1 MRAFSRPSH
10 GLLTRT
16 FLARNMTKTPL
27 LALATAAA
35 ALTLAACGENDDSAN
50 GPGGIQVTD
59 PGGESSAQPPSSA
72 ESSAA
77 TTATGGSDDDD
88 RNEVE
93 VSDQSGDGST
103 VLVDQVRAEKSGF
116 VVIVDDAGTVLGSA
130 PVNAGDTAQLSVPTQ
145 IPATGNYEAQ
155 LYTDDGNGRFDPA
168 ADQPVRNDDDD
179 SDDGSGDDDSDDGSG
194 DDGSDDDDDI
204 ESDEFDYQVG

>member
-1 MRAFSRPSH
+1 
-10 GLLTRT
+10 
-16 FLARNMTKTPL
+16 MTKTPL

-179 SDDGSGDDDSDDGSG
+179 SDDGSGDDGSGDDDSDDGSG